1 MNPRRSLLR
10 RGLDCDKAHRRPAH
24 RFADC
29 RGPRVRPLA
38 GPRTGSGRVVLVAP
52 HIGLGVSRRDQPHV
66 MPQLGE
72 LTRPI
77 MRRCTCLDPD
87 QTARQLGKI
96 RQYLPAPQPTGAP
109 AASTACTWN
118 TFLAKSSPTV
128 VTCSMDGSRPL
139 VLLKTNFG
147 TIDAVSGPSTPS
159 SPAMTAL
166 SRLDVRPIE
175 KYTSNPS

>member
-1 MNPRRSLLR
+1 M
-10 RGLDCDKAHRRPAH
+10 
-24 RFADC
+24 
-29 RGPRVRPLA
+29 
-38 GPRTGSGRVVLVAP
+38 PRTGKSRWVDDHRRHRSRQDRPVA
-52 HIGLGVSRRDQPHV
+52 GDGDQVSAGGVAAAPADNLLLHPLDALLETAQTFHD
-66 MPQLGE
+66 
-72 LTRPI
+72 RPI

-118 TFLAKSSPTV
+118 TFLAKSSPTG

-175 KYTSNPS
+175 KYTSSPS